1 MKRIRRRSLLG
12 AAALAAA
19 LPTRIFA
26 QTSTLMRPRLLQ
38 GVQAGDFS
46 ADGAVIWSRSDRPAR
61 MFVEHATTDLFDD
74 AYRIEGPLALE
85 ATDFTSRMRI
95 TGMKPGQTVH
105 YRVTYLDLDSGA
117 AMSAPSAGRFR
128 TPPAGNSDVSF
139 VWSADTVGQGFGI
152 NPDSGGMTIYEAMR
166 KLAPDFFV
174 HSGDTIY
181 ADNPLQAERKLPD
194 GKIWRNTVTEA
205 KSKVAETLEE
215 FRGNHRYNFLDD
227 NLRAFNS
234 EVPILAQWDDHEVID
249 NWYWEKELDGDPR
262 YKEKSVRV
270 LATRAERAFREYLPI
285 GQGRRRPPAP
295 LPAAFLRPSARRLS
309 HRHAQLPQSQRRQ
322 PRDDCHG
329 FSRHRA
335 ASLAETGAQ
344 IVAGHLENRC
354 RRHAARPRGVERL
367 PRQDRL
373 GGGRQRR

>member
-227 NLRAFNS
+227 NLCALN
-234 EVPILAQWDDHEVID
+234 
-249 NWYWEKELDGDPR
+249 
-262 YKEKSVRV
+262 
-270 LATRAERAFREYLPI
+270 
-285 GQGRRRPPAP
+285 
-295 LPAAFLRPSARRLS
+295 
-309 HRHAQLPQSQRRQ
+309 
-322 PRDDCHG
+322 
-329 FSRHRA
+329 
-335 ASLAETGAQ
+335 
-344 IVAGHLENRC
+344 
-354 RRHAARPRGVERL
+354 
-367 PRQDRL
+367 
-373 GGGRQRR
+373 